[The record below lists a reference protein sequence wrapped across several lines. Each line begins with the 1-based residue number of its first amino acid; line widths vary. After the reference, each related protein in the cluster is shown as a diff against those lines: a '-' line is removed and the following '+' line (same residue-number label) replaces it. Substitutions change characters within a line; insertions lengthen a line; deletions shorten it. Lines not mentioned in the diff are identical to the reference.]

1 MLGLWEVR
9 IKMDRNLCQ
18 MDAATTPTKREGTCD
33 QQAVEVEADYSIV
46 EPRIFIYVQ
55 GLSFLVYHK

>member
-1 MLGLWEVR
+1 
-9 IKMDRNLCQ
+9 MDRNLCQ

-33 QQAVEVEADYSIV
+33 QQAVEVEDDYSIV